1 LRPKPISLALL
12 DVRVDR
18 RLGQWAVCGF
28 VVFFRRIP
36 VSLAERSGSLLMAR
50 ISGLTLAAGAA
61 MLLLQPTI
69 AQADSGRPRHSA
81 DRQSHYAAYAYPYRG
96 PNVIF
101 AFSPFYGPFGGHED
115 TFWAEHYP
123 GPVER
128 RYYGYGWDP
137 RLRF

>member
-1 LRPKPISLALL
+1 MLSRYSDVLL
-12 DVRVDR
+12 T
-18 RLGQWAVCGF
+18 
-28 VVFFRRIP
+28 
-36 VSLAERSGSLLMAR
+36 ERSGVFVMGRLSHCLM
-50 ISGLTLAAGAA
+50 LAAGAA
-61 MLLLQPTI
+61 MLLPAI
-69 AQADSGRPRHSA
+69 AQADTVRSRHAA
-81 DRQSHYAAYAYPYRG
+81 DRHSHYAAYAYPYRG

-101 AFSPFYGPFGGHED
+101 AFSPFYGPSGGHED